1 MLLFPHFRAST
12 PYGSE
17 ATSPLTGLGLKT
29 EVLPALCRFT
39 AVVVAREARAG
50 WENLNFL
57 AYKKELVAGT
67 ARKKLLLYFLLKKF
81 RQSSA
86 KIVLLLKIA
95 LTLEKRLL
103 AP

>member
-12 PYGSE
+12 PYGPE
-17 ATSPLTGLGLKT
+17 AASPLTGLGLKT

-57 AYKKELVAGT
+57 AAKKEFVAGT